1 MEMLKEIQPELM
13 LALIGIS
20 LAFAILILLS
30 KGLSRKRRIAI
41 ATIELIAAL
50 LLCCDRIA
58 YNFDGDTSDIGFTM
72 AKVSN
77 VLLFL
82 LSPLCAFAFDHY
94 IMNLFREDLKLKIPR
109 RLWAVGI
116 ISLSGVLFVII
127 ASFIP
132 DLLFYL
138 DEANVYNRGP
148 AFVFCYIAPIVC
160 TLLMGSVVIQ
170 YRKHFSRIICISL
183 LLFLVGPVV
192 GSIVQAF
199 LYGFSFGNL
208 AIMVASILIYIF
220 AYLDINEKVSSANRN
235 KIEHLEEQ
243 QRLSER
249 LFEQTATALANAI
262 DAKDEY
268 TRGHSVRVA
277 EYSKKIAER
286 MGKSEEECRKIYYTA
301 LLHDVGKIGV
311 ADNIITK
318 NGRLTD
324 DEYEAIKQHPVI
336 GNQILSSI
344 RDYPYLSVGA
354 HYHHERYD
362 GKGYPDHL
370 KGEEIPEVARIIS
383 VADAYDAM
391 TSHRSYRAAIP
402 QQMVRE
408 EILKNSGTQF
418 DPEIAKIMQHLI
430 DIDDEYKM
438 KELTEATQLHGDGA
452 LVCGEFGQSVSEGI
466 LLSKQEVLVRFR
478 YEGEGQPSIVLFD
491 SLDANYH
498 IDERE
503 VRDLSVLKY
512 GEIGFDGSFACEAA
526 RKMEVRKCHD
536 EYGDEAGNASKA
548 AREYRI
554 LAVRVRD
561 HARITLD
568 NGAEVRDVI
577 VAFPDSARFAY
588 IGLTGENCK
597 IWDVSMEREEQE
609 TSASEIPRIAEEVL
623 YTQGPEGDVP
633 NVQVDGFRSVASK
646 GVEITDGMTLTFHSV
661 SLPTAR
667 LIWHCPY
674 IVMYYSDDG
683 EVNGKNYRE
692 YALVRLDGEYWDG
705 VDVKNTADV
714 CKDDFHGWEAWKEG
728 NKEGIDVSVSFS
740 LRPNEIQV
748 KTANLGISLENTTR
762 INNGKDIAYVALSGD
777 QCALTDIRVHR
788 K

>member
-1 MEMLKEIQPELM
+1 MEMLKEIQSELM
-13 LALIGIS
+13 LALIGVS

-30 KGLSRKRRIAI
+30 KGLSQRRRIAI

-58 YNFDGDTSDIGFTM
+58 YIFDGDSSNTGFLM
-72 AKVSN
+72 AVISN
-77 VLLFL
+77 SLLFL

-94 IMNLFREDLKLKIPR
+94 IMNLFREDLQLKIPG
-109 RLWAVGI
+109 RLWAVCI
-116 ISLSGVLFVII
+116 ISVCG
-127 ASFIP
+127 ASFVAIGLCIP
-132 DLLFYL
+132 DLLYYL
-138 DEANVYNRGP
+138 DESNLYNRGP
-148 AFVFCYIAPIVC
+148 AFVFCYIVPIVC

-183 LLFLVGPVV
+183 LLFLVGPVI
-192 GSIVQAF
+192 GSIVQAMT
-199 LYGFSFGNL
+199 YGISFGNL
-208 AIMVASILIYIF
+208 AIMIASILIYIF

-324 DEYEAIKQHPVI
+324 EEYEAIKQHPVI

-452 LVCGEFGQSVSEGI
+452 LACAEFGRSVSEGI
-466 LLSKQEVLVRFR
+466 LLSTQEVLVHFR
-478 YEGEGQPSIVLFD
+478 YEGEGQPSIILFD

-503 VRDLSVLKY
+503 ARDLSVLKY
-512 GEIGFDGSFACEAA
+512 GEIGFDGTTTCDAA

-536 EYGDEAGNASKA
+536 EHGEDSGDASKS

-568 NGAEVRDVI
+568 NGQEVKDVI

-588 IGLTGENCK
+588 IGLTGEKCR
-597 IWDVSMEREEQE
+597 ISDVTLEREERE
-609 TSASEIPRIAEEVL
+609 TTASEIPRIAEEIL
-623 YTQGPEGDVP
+623 YTNGPEGDVP
-633 NVQVDGFRSVASK
+633 NVQVDGFRSAASK
-646 GVEITDGMTLTFHSV
+646 GLEITDGMKLTFHSM

-692 YALVRLDGEYWDG
+692 YALVRLNGEYWDG
-705 VDVKNTADV
+705 VDVKNIANV
-714 CKDDFHGWEAWKEG
+714 NKDEFRGWEAWKEG
-728 NKEGIDVSVSFS
+728 NKEGIDVSVTFACQ
-740 LRPNEIQV
+740 PNEILV
-748 KTANLGISLENTTR
+748 KTTNLGISLENTTR
-762 INNGKDIAYVALSGD
+762 INNGKDIVYVALSGD